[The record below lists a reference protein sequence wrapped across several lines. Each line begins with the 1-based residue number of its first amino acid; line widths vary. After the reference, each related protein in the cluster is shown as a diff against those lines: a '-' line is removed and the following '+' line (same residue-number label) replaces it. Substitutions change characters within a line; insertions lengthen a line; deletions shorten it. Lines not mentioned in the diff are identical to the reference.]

1 MKEIQPQPSERGDRA
16 GCSEIM
22 GVHQE
27 ELPCRLRVKRVVAV
41 VNLGSITP
49 LILLDTPAGLCGRET
64 EHKERTWHVA
74 RCGRPGRGGGAE
86 GAAVRYL
93 DELSG
98 AGTRGRRA
106 RGVVHK
112 CVAQA

>member
-1 MKEIQPQPSERGDRA
+1 MA
-16 GCSEIM
+16 
-22 GVHQE
+22 
-27 ELPCRLRVKRVVAV
+27 AV

-64 EHKERTWHVA
+64 DHKERTWHLA
-74 RCGRPGRGGGAE
+74 RCGRPGRGGSAE

-93 DELSG
+93 DKLSG

-112 CVAQA
+112 RVAT